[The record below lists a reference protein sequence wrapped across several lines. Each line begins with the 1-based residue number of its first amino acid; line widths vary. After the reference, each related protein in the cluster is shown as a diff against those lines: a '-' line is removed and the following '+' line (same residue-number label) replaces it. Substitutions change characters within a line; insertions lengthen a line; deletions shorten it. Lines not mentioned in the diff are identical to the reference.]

1 MAKPTRNVDELLSR
15 GVRVDIPTGI
25 MLEYSGCQAGVSVS
39 DHPFAAPQDG
49 RSRELSMDQ
58 LAVRMPNPLRGRM
71 AVFLIMVSDL
81 VALSVALVLA
91 LVLRFEEIP
100 LGEIW
105 HSLIAPHGIS
115 LPIGLLA
122 YLGVFH
128 AFRLYKYAWRFA
140 GLETL
145 KGVTLA
151 NTIGLFLFALIQKAI
166 EGHTLP
172 RAVLIIFLMTSIASV
187 GCIRAFLRFVSL
199 SHSYGGWLLG
209 VLRRDLRGKRIVI
222 LGSGSTGARLL
233 HGLREEVRQPHRV
246 IGFLDDRPD
255 RHGIYIHDVC
265 VLGPLS
271 HLYDLLN
278 DRAVD
283 EVLIALPNGSGPE
296 IREYVMACRKRKIP
310 VKVIPGL
317 QEVLNGKTQ
326 VRLEDISVEDLL
338 RRPVV
343 STDIHEVARYIT
355 GKRVLVTGAGG
366 SIGSELCRQIIK
378 FKPSKLVLLGHGE
391 NSIHRLHSELIRS
404 DSSLADILCMCIAN
418 TADSARI
425 HQVIDEHRPHIVFHA
440 AAHKHVPIMEI
451 NVLEAVQNNVI
462 GTYNVAEAC
471 GINGVQHMVLISTD
485 KAVYPSCV
493 MGATKRV
500 CEEILRALV
509 PMYPNTN
516 YVTVRFGNVLGSRGS
531 AVPIFHEQIKRGG
544 PVTVTHKDMTRYFMS
559 IPEAVHLVLQA
570 GALGVSGELYVLDMG
585 EPVKIVDLACDMI
598 RLCGCEPDVDIPI
611 VFTGVRP
618 GEKLHEA
625 LTEAEESLMPATR
638 KGLSLVHR
646 QNHFAGQKL
655 LQMIREMQ
663 DLIARGDA
671 KEARNYLHE
680 MVPQGSSRMLVGK
693 P

>member
-1 MAKPTRNVDELLSR
+1 
-15 GVRVDIPTGI
+15 
-25 MLEYSGCQAGVSVS
+25 
-39 DHPFAAPQDG
+39 
-49 RSRELSMDQ
+49 MDQ
-58 LAVRMPNPLRGRM
+58 LAVKMPNPLRGRL
-71 AVFLIMVSDL
+71 AVTLIMLSDL
-81 VALSVALVLA
+81 AALLLA
-91 LVLRFEEIP
+91 LVFALLLRFDRHTFSEIYAAQVLP
-100 LGEIW
+100 HRL
-105 HSLIAPHGIS
+105 SL
-115 LPIGLLA
+115 LIGFLA
-122 YLGVFH
+122 YVGIFY

-145 KGVTLA
+145 KGVIFG
-151 NTIGLFLFALIQKAI
+151 NIVGLFALGFVQRLV
-166 EGHTLP
+166 EGNTLP
-172 RAVLIIFLMTSIASV
+172 WSVLIIFLMTSIASV
-187 GCIRAFLRFVSL
+187 GCIRVILRFASL

-209 VLRRDLRGKRIVI
+209 VLRRDLRPRRIVI
-222 LGSGSTGARLL
+222 LGSGSAGARLL
-233 HGLREEVRQPHRV
+233 DGLREEMRHPHRV

-271 HLYDLLN
+271 HLYDLL
-278 DRAVD
+278 DERAVD
-283 EVLIALPNGSGPE
+283 EVLIALPNASGPE

-326 VRLEDISVEDLL
+326 VQLEEISVEDLL

-343 STDIHEVARYIT
+343 CTDMDEVERYVT

-391 NSIHRLHSELIRS
+391 NSIHRLYTELIRT
-404 DSSLADILCMCIAN
+404 DAGLNDMLCMCIAS

-425 HQVIDEHRPHIVFHA
+425 HQVIEEHRPHIVFHA

-471 GINGVQHMVLISTD
+471 GRNGVQHMVLISTD

-500 CEEILRALV
+500 CEEVLRALV
-509 PMYPNTN
+509 PVYPTTN

-570 GALGVSGELYVLDMG
+570 GALGVSGELYVLEMG
-585 EPVKIVDLACDMI
+585 VPVKIIDLAYDMI

-611 VFTGVRP
+611 VFTGIRP

-625 LTEAEESLMPATR
+625 LTEEEESLMPAPR

-646 QNHFAGQKL
+646 QNHFAGDEML
-655 LQMIREMQ
+655 SMIRDMQ
-663 DLIARGDA
+663 VLIARGDA
-671 KEARNYLHE
+671 KEARNFLHE
-680 MVPQGSSRMLVGK
+680 MVPNGASRMLVGK